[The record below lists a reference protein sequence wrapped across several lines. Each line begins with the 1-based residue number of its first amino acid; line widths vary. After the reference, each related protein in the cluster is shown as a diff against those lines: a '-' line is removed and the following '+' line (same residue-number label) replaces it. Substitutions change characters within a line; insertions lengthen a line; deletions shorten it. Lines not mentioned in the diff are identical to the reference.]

1 MWTSGGVQL
10 YYCRDTV
17 HIGITDDDDDEESR
31 KKIDIGIPRN
41 LSLGILGIPSMF
53 TRKELF
59 RKNKLIVSSR
69 ARSKEALINQ
79 YLLLI
84 SGANSYFGRRKRRAS
99 LSIAYGFIA

>member
-1 MWTSGGVQL
+1 MEEYSCTPVEI
-10 YYCRDTV
+10 

-59 RKNKLIVSSR
+59 RKNKFFL
-69 ARSKEALINQ
+69 
-79 YLLLI
+79 
-84 SGANSYFGRRKRRAS
+84 
-99 LSIAYGFIA
+99 